1 MRHMCYTI
9 HMENKPMFEVV
20 TGNEKYTVVD
30 LSTNGYSWHNDK
42 LDAYKRM
49 AFIKN
54 VLGHNYR
61 LEVR

>member
-1 MRHMCYTI
+1 
-9 HMENKPMFEVV
+9 MFEVV

-49 AFIKN
+49 AVIKN